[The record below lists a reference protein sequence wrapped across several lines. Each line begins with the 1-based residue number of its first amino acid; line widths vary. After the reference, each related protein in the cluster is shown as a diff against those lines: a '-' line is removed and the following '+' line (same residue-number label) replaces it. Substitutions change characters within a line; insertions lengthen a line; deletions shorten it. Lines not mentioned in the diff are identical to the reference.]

1 MTDTSPQGARES
13 LTWLVRAIGYLIYG
27 YVIVVEIILAV
38 GFVLKLFGANP
49 SAGFVEWWYR
59 GLDRVMA
66 PFRGIFTPLDLG
78 TTGNEVEAVLDTSIL
93 FAMVIYAVVM
103 LFVRGA
109 IDWMSHRLELQRH
122 DREMALRQRELDE
135 AERRRAIAEAARR
148 RADAERAA
156 QVGGAAGAAAVTQA
170 GSIPPAPG
178 VVPPGTPPPA
188 PPPPPS

>member
-1 MTDTSPQGARES
+1 MTDTHPHGARENV
-13 LTWLVRAIGYLIYG
+13 TWLARAIGYLIYA
-27 YVIVVEIILAV
+27 YVVVVEVILVV

-78 TTGNEVEAVLDTSIL
+78 TTGNDVEAVLDTSIL

-109 IDWMSHRLELQRH
+109 IDWMTHRLALQRH
-122 DREMALRQRELDE
+122 EREMALRQRELDE
-135 AERRRAIAEAARR
+135 AERRRAEQEWNTRVAAST
-148 RADAERAA
+148 AGARAA
-156 QVGGAAGAAAVTQA
+156 GV
-170 GSIPPAPG
+170 APG
-178 VVPPGTPPPA
+178 DPTATTAVPPTGAPTTGPTGPT
-188 PPPPPS
+188 PPPPPSS